1 MEAVI
6 KIKFEDRKEALK
18 ACKTLKE
25 GAMEDLKTKLEI
37 KAINNLLE
45 VKIQAESISAL
56 RAVVNSVI
64 RDLKT
69 IIEIKEALNK

>member
-6 KIKFEDRKEALK
+6 KVKFEDRKEALK
-18 ACKTLKE
+18 ACKTLNE
-25 GAMEDLKTKLEI
+25 GAMEDIKTKLEI
-37 KAINNLLE
+37 KTLDNLLE

-69 IIEIKEALNK
+69 IIEIKEALNG